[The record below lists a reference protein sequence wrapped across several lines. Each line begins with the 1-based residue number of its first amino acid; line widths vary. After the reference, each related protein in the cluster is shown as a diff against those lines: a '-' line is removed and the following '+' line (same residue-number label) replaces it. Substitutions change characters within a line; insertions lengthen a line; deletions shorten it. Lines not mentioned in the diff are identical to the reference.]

1 MIFAWGL
8 LALGAVRGD
17 AMAAEKAASRPFA
30 DADHV
35 AYALARGAAALPVKA
50 NLSNHGGPVITSA
63 KVVFLF
69 WGPTFSNPAS
79 PDYAYAH
86 TLQAYR
92 DQLGTTPEYNVITQ
106 YSGILLANLGTW
118 TADGFDSSTPPPN
131 VTDAMVQSKIST
143 YLMTYPANAGAIY
156 EVVLPASSYSS
167 SGSTY
172 SCGGPHHPADYC
184 AYHGFFGKIRYSV
197 QPFPSCGDC
206 QVPGFSNVQN
216 QERFVCHET
225 RTTVTDPFFNAWWD
239 GTTGKEADEKCA
251 SSTPFLGTNGYA
263 YPYEWSNLTGSCVR
277 TR

>member
-1 MIFAWGL
+1 M
-8 LALGAVRGD
+8 
-17 AMAAEKAASRPFA
+17 
-30 DADHV
+30 
-35 AYALARGAAALPVKA
+35 
-50 NLSNHGGPVITSA
+50 
-63 KVVFLF
+63 
-69 WGPTFSNPAS
+69 
-79 PDYAYAH
+79 
-86 TLQAYR
+86 
-92 DQLGTTPEYNVITQ
+92 
-106 YSGILLANLGTW
+106 
-118 TADGFDSSTPPPN
+118 PPPN
-131 VTDAMVQSKIST
+131 VTDAMVQSRIST
-143 YLMTYPANAGAIY
+143 YLMTYPANASAIY

-184 AYHGFFGKIRYSV
+184 AYHGYFGKVRYSV